1 VIFKIKKDKM
11 LKHQLQFWDMPN
23 RIVLLIGGYGSGKTY
38 IGALKSIQMSYINR
52 PIPQM
57 YISPSHQLATK
68 TIIVTLKEICNR
80 AGLDYTYNQQ
90 RAEFKIHNWDGT
102 IWFGSGDKPDSLR
115 GPNIAS
121 AIIDE
126 PFIQKREVFEQ
137 MIARVRHPEAAKSQ
151 IFLTGTPEQ
160 LNWGFTLANNKEM
173 DIGVIQ
179 ASTLDN
185 PHLPDDYKE
194 TLLKSYSK
202 EQIDAYVHGKFV
214 NLTQGRVYHEFD
226 RNKHIQTRNDL
237 QSWDVGCG
245 VDFNVDQLSACIFR
259 HTKDEIH
266 VEKEIRLKN
275 AGTYDLVEHLKK
287 IYPAIKVYP
296 DSSGSARKTS
306 APHTDHDIMKM
317 AGFQVLSPR
326 ANPPVK
332 DRVNSVN
339 RLLREGRLTVDGS
352 CKYTIMD
359 LEQNV
364 WRNQQID
371 TRDPEHGHM
380 LDALGYGC
388 SWLMPIVPKT
398 VGYSRW

>member
-1 VIFKIKKDKM
+1 M

-137 MIARVRHPEAAKSQ
+137 MIARVRHPEATKSQ

-275 AGTYDLVEHLKK
+275 AGTYDLAEQLKQ

-296 DSSGSARKTS
+296 DASGSARKTS
-306 APHTDHDIMKM
+306 AAHTDHDIMKM

-364 WRNQQID
+364 WRNADID
-371 TRDPEHGHM
+371 KRDPEQTHM
-380 LDALGYGC
+380 SDALGYGC

>member
-1 VIFKIKKDKM
+1 M

-137 MIARVRHPEAAKSQ
+137 MIARVRHPEATKSQ

-160 LNWGFTLANNKEM
+160 LNWGFNLANNKEM

-237 QSWDVGCG
+237 QSWDIGAG
-245 VDFNVDQLSACIFR
+245 IDWNVDALSACIFR

-275 AGTYDLVEHLKK
+275 AGTYDLAEQLKQ
-287 IYPAIKVYP
+287 IYPAIRVYP
-296 DSSGSARKTS
+296 DASGSARRTS
-306 APHTDHDIMKM
+306 AAHTDHDIMKM

-364 WRNQQID
+364 WRNADID
-371 TRDPEHGHM
+371 KRDPEQTHM
-380 LDALGYGC
+380 SDALGYGC

>member
-1 VIFKIKKDKM
+1 M

-160 LNWGFTLANNKEM
+160 LNWGFNLANNKEM

-275 AGTYDLVEHLKK
+275 AGTYDLAEQLKY

-296 DSSGSARKTS
+296 DASGSARKTS
-306 APHTDHDIMKM
+306 AAHTDHDIMKM

-339 RLLREGRLTVDGS
+339 RLLREGRLTVDGR
-352 CKYTIMD
+352 CKYKMLD
-359 LEQNV
+359 LEYVAIPLEELTKN
-364 WRNQQID
+364 RL
-371 TRDPEHGHM
+371 RSH
-380 LDALGYGC
+380 
-388 SWLMPIVPKT
+388 LMNILRAKN
-398 VGYSRW
+398 SRELKK